1 MFLVAPL
8 ARNLRSCRRNRGD
21 AEAEGAVPASHEM
34 AAVSLA
40 NVALLGQGGHAISES
55 RGCASQPEDARKLLG
70 VLGVFSHSANLAVRR
85 TIRETWLT
93 LAHESLVTRFVMRG
107 RGDDRVA

>member
-1 MFLVAPL
+1 MAATLALANL
-8 ARNLRSCRRNRGD
+8 AR
-21 AEAEGAVPASHEM
+21 
-34 AAVSLA
+34 
-40 NVALLGQGGHAISES
+40 LGQGGQAISES

-93 LAHESLVTRFVMRG
+93 LAHESLVTRLP
-107 RGDDRVA
+107 